1 MTLLAAV
8 VCNVL
13 MIAMLLMFLAGA
25 IVYAFSPHLGVDL
38 LKRSGVLLL
47 ALLTMRLVFF

>member
-1 MTLLAAV
+1 MTLLAGL

-13 MIAMLLMFLAGA
+13 MIAMLLIFMAGA
-25 IVYAFSPHLGVDL
+25 ITYAFAPHLGVDL

-47 ALLTMRLVFF
+47 ALLVVRLVFF